1 MAILMDA
8 GQVLDVSDRFQA
20 AGVPGGGPFSYPA
33 DGLSGERTAGR
44 IMPCL
49 IAAQRLR
56 FHFGDP
62 PTDKGRHDMRRFRD
76 RLGLAIPPRCRGVPG
91 ESTQAV
97 LGTFAAADEHQA
109 GWSRAAAAPILG
121 TDDGQAGGGR

>member
-20 AGVPGGGPFSYPA
+20 AGVPGGSPFSYPA
-33 DGLSGERTAGR
+33 DGLSGGRTAGR

-62 PTDKGRHDMRRFRD
+62 PTGKGRHDMRTLSR
-76 RLGLAIPPRCRGVPG
+76 PPRSGHPTALPRSPRGIHPGGSGYVCR
-91 ESTQAV
+91 
-97 LGTFAAADEHQA
+97 
-109 GWSRAAAAPILG
+109 R
-121 TDDGQAGGGR
+121 R

>member
-8 GQVLDVSDRFQA
+8 GQVLDVLDRFQA
-20 AGVPGGGPFSYPA
+20 AGAQGGSPFSHPA
-33 DGLSGERTAGR
+33 DGLSGGRTAGR

-49 IAAQRLR
+49 TATQLR
-56 FHFGDP
+56 SHLGDP

-76 RLGLAIPPRCRGVPG
+76 HLGLAIPPCCRGVPG